1 MRSAERNTRIYL
13 PGAQLVSVMDIEE
26 DVDVHRWT
34 KERWKKDGRKMEGR
48 GKKDGREKDG
58 RKKDGRRMC
67 ASTRV
72 LRM

>member
-1 MRSAERNTRIYL
+1 
-13 PGAQLVSVMDIEE
+13 MDIEE

-48 GKKDGREKDG
+48 WKKDG